1 MSVRSFLISV
11 LMLFSLPALA
21 NYPDFIQESGA
32 SHYVVRSLGIACF
45 SMTSVQHGLPCNP
58 AAIALDQ
65 KAKFDSS
72 IFIGSDLTLVDMVHG
87 AMDNGE
93 EYELYKKAATTKDIL
108 QAEASL
114 STTLMGP
121 TRGLSVD
128 PYRIVYY
135 SKVDNPTLPFIEV
148 VAAEQRSVNFQLA
161 SFVTQNWSFGTQ
173 FRYSHI
179 KVIEHYFAATEA
191 IAEQSEDEAPPWA
204 STELDQISV
213 EPGFLYQWLDKQWEP
228 QVTAAVTNF
237 GYSTPK
243 SEAFPLRP
251 RLLVGGSV
259 KPWMPL
265 GRLEAG
271 LQLQGHSQLDRW
283 QDVYR
288 IAFAYTLGGGT
299 LTYSYAELDQSTAL
313 LFDLGNL
320 NLGFAYKDEHVAQS
334 VFLQGGYRM

>member
-1 MSVRSFLISV
+1 MSVRSFL
-11 LMLFSLPALA
+11 FSLLIVFTLPALA
-21 NYPDFIQESGA
+21 DYPDFIQESG
-32 SHYVVRSLGIACF
+32 SHYIVRSLGTACYT
-45 SMTSVQHGLPCNP
+45 MTSVQHGLPCNP

-72 IFIGSDLTLVDMVHG
+72 IFLGSDLTLVNMVHE
-87 AMDNGE
+87 AMDQGE
-93 EYELYKKAATTKDIL
+93 EFALYKKAATTKDVL

-121 TRGLSVD
+121 TRGISVD
-128 PYRIVYY
+128 PYRLVYY

-148 VAAEQRSVNFQLA
+148 VAAEQRSVNVQLG
-161 SFVTQNWSFGTQ
+161 SFVTKDWSFGAQ

-191 IAEQSEDEAPPWA
+191 IAEQNEDEAEPWQ
-204 STELDQISV
+204 SEEINQVMI
-213 EPGFLYQWLDKQWEP
+213 EPGFLYQWTDYRWEP
-228 QVTAAVTNF
+228 QVTAVVANF

-243 SEAFPLRP
+243 SEAFPLSP
-251 RLLVGGSV
+251 RVLVGGSI

-265 GRLEAG
+265 GRLETG
-271 LQLQGHSQLDRW
+271 LQLQGYSQMDRW

-288 IAFAYTLGGGT
+288 LAIAYRLGGTT
-299 LTYSYAELDQSTAL
+299 LTYSYAEQDQSTAL
-313 LFDLGNL
+313 LFDMGNL

-334 VFLQGGYRM
+334 VFFQGGYRM